1 MCTEL
6 FLALLYFLTII
17 IVNYFLYKLLLNFF
31 SKIKYLLKIKNIL
44 SHFENSNSVLF
55 LTLYNYANTESKYSF
70 QFFNNISST
79 NDIFLIGNTYK
90 YLLSS
95 LQEGKTLSNIT
106 LYYFKLLENQYL
118 SKMVGLK

>member
-6 FLALLYFLTII
+6 FLALLYFITII
-17 IVNYFLYKLLLNFF
+17 IVNYFLYKLLLNFL

-44 SHFENSNSVLF
+44 NNFENSNSVLF

-118 SKMVGLK
+118 SKTIGLK

>member
-118 SKMVGLK
+118 SKTVGLK